1 MSTLKVR
8 FENDVLHVL
17 SRALIH
23 YTLLTPNISMRIS
36 KDAHPDHKLSQSLME
51 LSILGDYIMLISNLK
66 LVPVEENDNGPIS
79 FPICDLLDLQSQ
91 YLLPNGLHQ
100 AAFWVGLRQ
109 EIYLAIMNE
118 RPTGLYL
125 RCCNFDRSMDTA
137 DDEIWAKRI
146 ILHLVDVLEYCF
158 GSDSSYDT
166 YDNLVEYSV
175 AWAASKP
182 DSFCHVYVRQARG
195 EETFPWVVFLNNT
208 IMVALQYYYLVRILL
223 TAHNPKIPR
232 LGIAYKVASRSIDVS
247 LCHKSVTAPLQK
259 DNGN

>member
-1 MSTLKVR
+1 MSILKVR
-8 FENDVLHVL
+8 FEYGVMHIL
-17 SRALIH
+17 SRALVLS
-23 YTLLTPNISMRIS
+23 TLLTPNTNMKIP
-36 KDAHPDHKLSQSLME
+36 KDIQPDHELAQNLME
-51 LSILGDYIMLISNLK
+51 LGILVDHIMLISSLK

-125 RCCNFDRSMDTA
+125 RCCNFDRSMDSA
-137 DDEIWAKRI
+137 DDDIWAKRI

-182 DSFCHVYVRQARG
+182 DSFCPVYVRQARG
-195 EETFPWVVFLNNT
+195 DETFPWVVFLNNT
-208 IMVALQYYYLVRILL
+208 IMVALQYYHLVRILL

-232 LGIAYKVASRSIDVS
+232 LGIAHKVASRSIDVS
-247 LCHKSVTAPLQK
+247 LCHNSAAKR
-259 DNGN
+259 